1 MKITYSPKQFY
12 GKSWQRIQKADQ
24 ILTEYAKQG
33 LILTLRQLYYQF
45 VARGWIENSL
55 RSYKQLQQ
63 LVNDARL
70 AGHLDW
76 DALEDR
82 TRNLQSPPWWSS
94 PKDILTSCA
103 RSYKEDLWA
112 NQPYRVEVW
121 VEKDALVSVIERA
134 CQARRV
140 PFFSCRGYASQSEV
154 WSASERFK
162 ECGKPVRIIH
172 LGDHDPSGC
181 DMTRD
186 IEARLV
192 NVFGCPSLEVDRI
205 ALNMDQIRKYNP
217 PPNPA
222 KLTDSRC
229 EGYMA
234 THGDSSW
241 ELDALEPRVLHTL
254 ITDAIE
260 RSVDSEVWDHD
271 AELEA
276 GHRTELTRFRDEY
289 DTANQLLDAAAN
301 GDNLVDMKADLYGAR
316 EELGQKAKV
325 VLDMQKEQKRMHD
338 QLDRYA
344 DEKTALEERL
354 KSLREALDR
363 ACI

>member
-1 MKITYSPKQFY
+1 MKITYLPKQFY

-24 ILTEYAKQG
+24 VLSEYAAQG

-45 VARGWIENSL
+45 VARGWLENSL

-76 DALEDR
+76 DALENR
-82 TRNLQSPPWWSS
+82 TRNLQAPPWWSS
-94 PKDILTSCA
+94 PKDILSSCA
-103 RSYKEDLWA
+103 SSYKENLWA

-162 ECGKPVRIIH
+162 EFGKPVRIIH

-186 IEARLV
+186 IEQRLT

-205 ALNMDQIRKYNP
+205 ALNMDQIRRYNP

-234 THGDSSW
+234 EHGDSSW
-241 ELDALEPRVLHTL
+241 ELDALEPKVLHAL
-254 ITDAIE
+254 ITTAIE
-260 RSVDSEVWDHD
+260 KSVDSEIWDHD
-271 AELEA
+271 AEVEA
-276 GHRTELTRFRDEY
+276 GHRTELKRFRDDYEL
-289 DTANQLLDAAAN
+289 ANQLLDAADA
-301 GDNLVDMKADLYGAR
+301 GDNLVEMRAELFEAKSDLEHIHRIAKARRDEICRLEYR
-316 EELGQKAKV
+316 
-325 VLDMQKEQKRMHD
+325 LDSYRND
-338 QLDRYA
+338 PDFP
-344 DEKTALEERL
+344 
-354 KSLREALDR
+354 
-363 ACI
+363 CI